1 MTPDDSLFDS
11 PPGTPRPFNGLTVP
25 SWQPPAQA
33 PPGIAAFARAPLPN
47 LGFPYSRA
55 SSRAPSTAGSE
66 YDFLADALRE
76 DRGSTPTQ
84 GWMDVDMPASGGL
97 GGPDFV
103 RGRSVMDVDVF
114 HAVHIPR
121 VDAGT
126 APPPDLADVWNLP
139 FHGATAPG
147 LPWSRPGLSILT
159 AKAHEGLARDLLDR
173 LAHPDSQGVTYGQ
186 LHRYAAGKGYTLTAH
201 DLNDLRSQTTPRA
214 VAEAADE
221 ADPQQE
227 HMGTGAASHGR
238 SRERNAAALK
248 VVFQQP
254 GWAELGKV
262 KAGGISPVTR
272 LPKTG
277 TQVELHGDTRLVNIG
292 TRVSD
297 LQKSG
302 SKKVSP
308 QEEAVLTLQGFT
320 ITEGKITGAAS
331 QERSHER
338 NAAALKVVFQQPGW
352 AELGKVKAG
361 GISPVTRLPKTGT
374 QVELHG
380 DTRLVNIGTRVAKLQ
395 KSGTS
400 KVSPQEEAVLTLQ
413 GFTIRE
419 GRLVRAG
426 GIRSA
431 VAPRPGAVTV
441 PDVPVTPLR
450 PRSSYQQPS
459 GSEPVLRKE
468 TTRPRQNN
476 DVLVMDDFGDGTMAG
491 VPRVQ
496 QAYSS
501 AGPGLSGRGGIQD
514 FPSAPHFPSG
524 VSASHHEGGPGV
536 HAGGPSA
543 LRADPAAVG
552 HADPRGFAPSAGWQ
566 AWPPGVAA
574 AAMGTVPHWGERSG
588 AASSSRHAPGQ
599 PHQGPYGP
607 HRPYKQSNGQGQGRH
622 R

>member
-1 MTPDDSLFDS
+1 M
-11 PPGTPRPFNGLTVP
+11 LT
-25 SWQPPAQA
+25 A
-33 PPGIAAFARAPLPN
+33 
-47 LGFPYSRA
+47 
-55 SSRAPSTAGSE
+55 
-66 YDFLADALRE
+66 
-76 DRGSTPTQ
+76 
-84 GWMDVDMPASGGL
+84 
-97 GGPDFV
+97 
-103 RGRSVMDVDVF
+103 
-114 HAVHIPR
+114 
-121 VDAGT
+121 
-126 APPPDLADVWNLP
+126 
-139 FHGATAPG
+139 
-147 LPWSRPGLSILT
+147 SRPGLSILT

-292 TRVSD
+292 TRVAK

-302 SKKVSP
+302 SK
-308 QEEAVLTLQGFT
+308 
-320 ITEGKITGAAS
+320 
-331 QERSHER
+331 
-338 NAAALKVVFQQPGW
+338 
-352 AELGKVKAG
+352 
-361 GISPVTRLPKTGT
+361 
-374 QVELHG
+374 
-380 DTRLVNIGTRVAKLQ
+380 
-395 KSGTS
+395 

-431 VAPRPGAVTV
+431 VAPGPGAVTV

-476 DVLVMDDFGDGTMAG
+476 DVLLIRNSCGS
-491 VPRVQ
+491 R
-496 QAYSS
+496 
-501 AGPGLSGRGGIQD
+501 PGRSGR
-514 FPSAPHFPSG
+514 
-524 VSASHHEGGPGV
+524 
-536 HAGGPSA
+536 
-543 LRADPAAVG
+543 VG
-552 HADPRGFAPSAGWQ
+552 R
-566 AWPPGVAA
+566 
-574 AAMGTVPHWGERSG
+574 
-588 AASSSRHAPGQ
+588 
-599 PHQGPYGP
+599 
-607 HRPYKQSNGQGQGRH
+607 
-622 R
+622 